1 MDISI
6 KISGITLGNQQE
18 QVQLDDVEFKL
29 EKVTSEDIK
38 SFFETVPQFIHHLA
52 GSIEDF
58 SETIAYAKEMLGE
71 AGLEEMLAG
80 LKQEMEQPQ
89 TEAQTFKFTA
99 EPKQE
104 EKQEDVHPIAAI
116 LAEIEKQVADLAK
129 EQESKGATGTSPFG
143 LPKLSPEDEQLF
155 YKIFGNK

>member
-1 MDISI
+1 MDISF
-6 KISGITLGNQQE
+6 KISGITLGNAEQQ
-18 QVQLDDVEFKL
+18 VKLDDVEFKV
-29 EKVTSEDIK
+29 EKVSQDDIK
-38 SFFETVPQFIHHLA
+38 SFLDIIPQFIHHLA

-71 AGLEEMLAG
+71 AGLEDMLAG

-89 TEAQTFKFTA
+89 PEAQTFKFTA
-99 EPKQE
+99 ESKQE
-104 EKQEDVHPIAAI
+104 EKQEDVHPVAAI
-116 LAEIEKQVADLAK
+116 LAEIEKQVADLAR